1 MTCPLTCQHMTPS
14 TAIEGSKTFSL
25 ALILNPWLEANLK
38 RKIKTEDGI
47 FIDKSFLYAENCTN
61 LVCL

>member
-1 MTCPLTCQHMTPS
+1 MTPS

-25 ALILNPWLEANLK
+25 ELIFNPWLEANLK
-38 RKIKTEDGI
+38 GKIKTEDGI